1 MTTDKTQVELE
12 GIFIQISEISH
23 LAIQIS
29 SAAEEQ
35 QMVSNEISNNVSQI
49 KDFGDNNLSLSFNV
63 AKGAA
68 ELVEGSCRVNDLLLT
83 FKV

>member
-1 MTTDKTQVELE
+1 
-12 GIFIQISEISH
+12 
-23 LAIQIS
+23 
-29 SAAEEQ
+29 
-35 QMVSNEISNNVSQI
+35 MVSNEISNNVSQI

>member
-1 MTTDKTQVELE
+1 MELE
-12 GIFIQISEISH
+12 GIFSQISEISH

-35 QMVSNEISNNVSQI
+35 QMVSNDISNNVTDI
-49 KDFGDNNLSLSFNV
+49 KAFGDNNLSLSFEV

-68 ELVEGSCRVNDLLLT
+68 ELVEGSRKVNDLLLT